1 MAAAPAPAWTGALG
15 LLERAVGYTRVS
27 LHAIAPADLK
37 RPTPC
42 AGWDLGALLRH
53 MSDSLAALRE
63 AADLGEVRLCADVPA
78 DPVAHA
84 AMARCPDA
92 DLVGRIRDQACW
104 LLGAWTKHDGA
115 QLVRIA
121 GSPMTAAVL
130 ASTGALEITVHGWD
144 VAQACGRFHPLPP
157 LLAAELF
164 DLVPLLVRDADR
176 PGRFAAAIRLDS
188 SASVSD
194 RLLAVLGRRA
204 ERSAR
209 DFV

>member
-1 MAAAPAPAWTGALG
+1 MAAAPAPGWTGALG

-42 AGWDLGALLRH
+42 AGWDLAALLRH

-63 AADLGEVRLCADVPA
+63 AADVGEVRLSADVPA
-78 DPVAHA
+78 DPVVHVAT
-84 AMARCPDA
+84 ARCPDA
-92 DLVGRIRDQACW
+92 DLVSRIRDQACW

-144 VAQACGRFHPLPP
+144 VAQACGRAHPLPP

-176 PGRFAAAIRLDS
+176 PGRFAAPIRLDP

-194 RLLAVLGRRA
+194 RLLAVLGRRV
-204 ERSAR
+204 RRQAR
-209 DFV
+209 DSV